1 MALHNSSPNIEER
14 FSKIDIHKNDA
25 RKGNSL
31 RLKDPLTIPVN
42 PNLSTSK
49 RAEQRNLSRSSSS
62 NNLANLYVSKT
73 PSRNPTAP
81 KALLTAKANR
91 KALSS
96 HLQQESRSVG
106 GTPYKVAEF
115 SYMRDTSSSIRK
127 INNPFN
133 TNINTSPTKKSFQR
147 PLNPQPNL
155 PQSRKILSTRPT
167 DITNLNYEKSRK
179 PELPKLSPRRHV
191 SQPFESTKS
200 IETKSDVHTR
210 LYNDSKVRV
219 PSLPHFNHPTSHNPP
234 QVDNPRPIRR
244 SSGNFDFDKTIT
256 KVETLEELY
265 QIIYEEDPNLFEDT
279 NHKEYEYQD
288 PRPPQDLQQ
297 SDLTNQ
303 NPLDIYE
310 RGEILRRKDV
320 YFVPPTS
327 DQIDRK
333 INIRNYSNNY
343 GFDDANGNYIVVPK
357 DHINYRYEILSVLGN
372 GSFGNVVKCKD
383 KKYLSKSINSNIIV
397 AIKII
402 KNDLNWSLQA
412 VYEIKMLK
420 HLNGNRTAINS
431 NDPYTNEY
439 GSLDCPVLTY
449 YDHFHF
455 RGHMCIVT
463 EPLSIN
469 LYSLLEIIK
478 FQGLSL
484 PLIKIFTTKILQ
496 GLKYIHD
503 KNVIH
508 CDIKPENIMM
518 KVPPHF
524 NLDNL
529 NEESVVIKIVD
540 FGSSCFTNEISYLY
554 IQSRFYRAPEVI
566 IGAKYD
572 KMIDIWSIGCLIAEL
587 FTGDP
592 LLPGKNE
599 LEQIAYILE
608 LFGSPSSSLITQ
620 QRHQLLRS
628 IKERKSTKKF
638 DEKLAEN
645 PNILQVGLADEKT
658 IKKTLLYTLFDME
671 GKINMQFLNMRVNA
685 ASTTNPNFNQPRKVF
700 KVSSKNLEVR
710 LRLRLCD
717 EDRRDSALFMK
728 FLTKI
733 FKWNPIERA
742 DASQLLNDPFLSV

>member
-1 MALHNSSPNIEER
+1 MAMNNSSPNIEER
-14 FSKIDIHKNDA
+14 FSKIDIHKND
-25 RKGNSL
+25 KGNSKF
-31 RLKDPLTIPVN
+31 KDSLTIPVN
-42 PNLSTSK
+42 PILSTSK

-62 NNLANLYVSKT
+62 NNLANLHISKT

-96 HLQQESRSVG
+96 HLHQESRSVG
-106 GTPYKVAEF
+106 GTPYKAAEF

-133 TNINTSPTKKSFQR
+133 NVNSSPTQKPPPR
-147 PLNPQPNL
+147 PLEHRPTLL
-155 PQSRKILSTRPT
+155 PPARKVLSSRPT
-167 DITNLNYEKSRK
+167 DITNLNYEKTRK

-191 SQPFESTKS
+191 SQPFEG
-200 IETKSDVHTR
+200 ERPDVYTR

-219 PSLPHFNHPTSHNPP
+219 PSLPHFNHPQLHNTNQTDTS
-234 QVDNPRPIRR
+234 RPIRR
-244 SSGNFDFDKTIT
+244 SSGSFDLDKTIT
-256 KVETLEELY
+256 KVESLQELY

-279 NHKEYEYQD
+279 NHKEYECNE
-288 PRPPQDLQQ
+288 PGPPQDLQQ

-310 RGEILRRKDV
+310 RGEILRRKDI
-320 YFVPPTS
+320 YFVPPSS

-383 KKYLSKSINSNIIV
+383 KKYFGRSINNNKIV

-420 HLNGNRTAINS
+420 HLNGNRSPLNS

-439 GSLDCPVLTY
+439 GSMDCPVLTY

-484 PLIKIFTTKILQ
+484 PLIKIFTSKILQ
-496 GLKYIHD
+496 GLEFIHG

-524 NLDNL
+524 NPDNL
-529 NEESVVIKIVD
+529 SEDSVVIKIVD

-620 QRHQLLRS
+620 QRHHLLRS

-685 ASTTNPNFNQPRKVF
+685 ATSNNPNFNQPRKVF
-700 KVSSKNLEVR
+700 KVSSKNLEIR

-717 EDRRDSALFMK
+717 EDRRDSSLFIK
-728 FLTKI
+728 FLNKI
-733 FKWNPIERA
+733 FKWNPGERA
-742 DASQLLNDPFLSV
+742 DATQLLNDPFLSV